1 VISLA
6 LRGVTDVNVL
16 HSWIEPEH
24 SAVAAAPVIGSNG
37 QVLGAVYVRD
47 YLPALGLPEII
58 DAAGTLA
65 QFVIGVAALSTF
77 SGLLYAVIVTRHLS
91 KRLRL
96 LSGASMAF
104 AQGDLSRRAAED
116 APDEIGELGRQFN
129 RMADTLTQQRT
140 QLADEA
146 RSNATAAERSRLA
159 RELHDSVK
167 QHVFAASLKLGAA
180 QGLWAQDS
188 DKALALASGAA
199 HAIEQ
204 AKQELAVIIPALSP
218 PELEHGGLVRALQ
231 TYARNWSIETGIAIS
246 TQLATNVPPMS
257 HQHEQVFFR
266 VAQEALNNV
275 ARHSGATQA
284 QLALHCHNSQV
295 VLSIGDNGH
304 GFDAGDGRHRE
315 GFGLRS
321 MRERAEALGGHLQ
334 VHSTPAGT
342 HIVLSKGAYS

>member
-1 VISLA
+1 
-6 LRGVTDVNVL
+6 
-16 HSWIEPEH
+16 
-24 SAVAAAPVIGSNG
+24 
-37 QVLGAVYVRD
+37 
-47 YLPALGLPEII
+47 
-58 DAAGTLA
+58 
-65 QFVIGVAALSTF
+65 
-77 SGLLYAVIVTRHLS
+77 
-91 KRLRL
+91 
-96 LSGASMAF
+96 
-104 AQGDLSRRAAED
+104 
-116 APDEIGELGRQFN
+116 
-129 RMADTLTQQRT
+129 
-140 QLADEA
+140 
-146 RSNATAAERSRLA
+146 
-159 RELHDSVK
+159 
-167 QHVFAASLKLGAA
+167 
-180 QGLWAQDS
+180 
-188 DKALALASGAA
+188 
-199 HAIEQ
+199 
-204 AKQELAVIIPALSP
+204 
-218 PELEHGGLVRALQ
+218 LEHGGLVRALQ